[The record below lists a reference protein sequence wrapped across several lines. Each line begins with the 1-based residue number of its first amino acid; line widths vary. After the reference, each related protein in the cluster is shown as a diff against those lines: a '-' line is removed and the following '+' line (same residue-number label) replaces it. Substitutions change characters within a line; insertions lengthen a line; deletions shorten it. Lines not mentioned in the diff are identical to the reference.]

1 MHPSLAQRL
10 RCWWIAAVLVC
21 IVHLQPDAF
30 SAELIAARYPEGSLH
45 GFLVLRTME
54 GRTLAVGDLIQVV
67 RGNRVVARL
76 LFRFKDGSVDDE
88 TTVFTQRGSLR
99 LLTNRHIQKGPS
111 FPHPIDLS
119 IDVPSG
125 QITVRFRG
133 DDGEEK
139 VTRDHLDLPAALAN
153 GLILSVMKNIPS
165 DSPEIKVPLLVATPK
180 PRIVQLAISP
190 QGDAPV
196 SIAGF
201 PRKAT
206 RYLVKIEL
214 GGMAGLIAPLI
225 GKQPKDGSVWMLGGE
240 APVFLRA
247 DYPLYDGG
255 PIWSMQLTGPSW
267 PRTSAAGH

>member
-1 MHPSLAQRL
+1 MNSSLAQRL
-10 RCWWIAAVLVC
+10 WHWSIATVLVC
-21 IVHLQPDAF
+21 LMLVQPEAF
-30 SAELIAARYPEGSLH
+30 SSELMAARYPEGSLH
-45 GFLVLRTME
+45 GFLVLRTLE
-54 GRTLAVGDLIQVV
+54 GKTLALGDLIQVV

-111 FPHPIDLS
+111 FPHPLDLS
-119 IDVPSG
+119 IDASTGKV
-125 QITVRFRG
+125 TVRFRNE
-133 DDGEEK
+133 DGEEK
-139 VTRDHLDLPAALAN
+139 VTRDHLDLPEALAN

-190 QGDAPV
+190 QGREPV

-206 RYLVKIEL
+206 RYLIKVEL
-214 GGMAGLIAPLI
+214 GGIAGLVAPLF
-225 GKQPKDGSVWMLGGE
+225 GKQPRDAYVWMLGGE

-247 DYPLYDGG
+247 DSPLYEGG
-255 PIWSMQLTGPSW
+255 PVWSMQLTGPAW
-267 PRTSAAGH
+267 PRTSGAEH